1 MTSITLK
8 EEKKYGRFELLFCF
22 VLLALNVIDFV
33 YNRLKQRLQKMLN
46 RLLRISF
53 FIGLLC
59 LILCYMWRL
68 GYDFTAMFVMLVCI
82 SYLVSQI
89 YVNRTRKTIL
99 VLREEKL
106 TFYKF
111 LYFLASA
118 MYESSIFFTN
128 IMVCINLVLNYV
140 FFWFWVMS
148 ARLSLDLSKT
158 WIGDNNKWL
167 IINNYRMAPWHISPK
182 IDEEQG
188 INKLRS

>member
-1 MTSITLK
+1 M
-8 EEKKYGRFELLFCF
+8 F
-22 VLLALNVIDFV
+22 ALNVIDFV
-33 YNRLKQRLQKMLN
+33 YNRLKERLQKVLN
-46 RLLRISF
+46 RFLHISF

-59 LILCYMWRL
+59 LILCYMSRL
-68 GYDFTAMFVMLVCI
+68 GYDFTAMFVTLVCI
-82 SYLVSQI
+82 SFLASQI
-89 YVNRTRKTIL
+89 YFNRTRKTIL

-111 LYFLASA
+111 LYFLAST

-128 IMVCINLVLNYV
+128 MMVCINLVLNYV
-140 FFWFWVMS
+140 LFWFWVMS

-167 IINNYRMAPWHISPK
+167 IINNYHMVPWHISPK

-188 INKLRS
+188 INKLWS

>member
-46 RLLRISF
+46 RLLHISF

-82 SYLVSQI
+82 SYFVSQI

>member
-8 EEKKYGRFELLFCF
+8 EKKKYGRFELLFCF

-46 RLLRISF
+46 RLLHISF

-148 ARLSLDLSKT
+148 VRLSLDLSKT

>member
-8 EEKKYGRFELLFCF
+8 EEKKYWRFELLFCF

-46 RLLRISF
+46 RLLHISF

-128 IMVCINLVLNYV
+128 MMVCINLVLNYV
-140 FFWFWVMS
+140 LFWFWVMS

-167 IINNYRMAPWHISPK
+167 IISNYRMVPWHISPK

>member
-46 RLLRISF
+46 RLLHISF

-118 MYESSIFFTN
+118 MYESSIFFAN

-148 ARLSLDLSKT
+148 VRLSLDLSKT

>member
-46 RLLRISF
+46 RLLHISF

>member
-46 RLLRISF
+46 RLLHISF

-82 SYLVSQI
+82 SYFVSQI

-158 WIGDNNKWL
+158 
-167 IINNYRMAPWHISPK
+167 
-182 IDEEQG
+182 
-188 INKLRS
+188 